1 MKTITLPI
9 RFGLV
14 TSAVLIAYFLILALF
29 NKHTN
34 PVFSFFNAVITV
46 FGIYEAV
53 RLKKLRDAELFSY
66 GEGFKTGIVT
76 GFVATLFFTLF
87 FLFYATEIN
96 PGFLPNLLEKLN
108 GQFNLDIGMITFVVA
123 VMGFA
128 TSVVSTLTVMQLF
141 KNSKNILQ
149 NR

>member
-1 MKTITLPI
+1 MKNLSLPI

-34 PVFSFFNAVITV
+34 PAFSFFNAVITA
-46 FGIYEAV
+46 FGIYEV
-53 RLKKLRDAELFSY
+53 IRLKKLENQDDFSY

-76 GFVATLFFTLF
+76 GFIATLIFTFF

-96 PGFLPNLLEKLN
+96 GSFLPELLQTIK
-108 GQFNLDIGMITFVVA
+108 GGFNVDIGMVTFVVL
-123 VMGFA
+123 VMGLA
-128 TSVVSTLTVMQLF
+128 TTVVCVLSVMQLF
-141 KNSKNILQ
+141 KKSRNILQ
-149 NR
+149 NQ